1 MLRLYIRLNDLPND
15 VSGGTMKVS
24 EVMSHGS
31 IICKAGDT
39 LHDATQKMVMRR
51 CGSLPVVDDEDDTK
65 LIGIITIRDTML
77 PLYPN
82 FGEYIHDAKSA
93 RDFEDMEENYKSVMC
108 MKVREVMTPNP
119 MTVPSDMPV
128 LKAASY
134 MGLKNLR
141 RLPVVDG
148 EKLSGMVSIGDINRG
163 LFIHHG

>member
-1 MLRLYIRLNDLPND
+1 
-15 VSGGTMKVS
+15 MKVT

-31 IICKAGDT
+31 ISCKSGDT

-51 CGSLPVVDDEDDTK
+51 CGSLPVVADDDESK

-82 FGEYIHDAKSA
+82 FGEYLHDANSA
-93 RDFEDMEENYKSVMC
+93 RDFEEMEENYKRVMC
-108 MKVREVMTPNP
+108 IKVQEVMTPNP

-128 LKAASY
+128 LKAASF

-141 RLPVVDG
+141 RLPVEDDG
-148 EKLSGMVSIGDINRG
+148 KLVGMVSIGDINRG
-163 LFIHHG
+163 LYISLA

>member
-1 MLRLYIRLNDLPND
+1 
-15 VSGGTMKVS
+15 MKVS

-31 IICKAGDT
+31 ISCKADDT

-51 CGSLPVVDDEDDTK
+51 CGSLPVVADDNDST

-93 RDFEDMEENYKSVMC
+93 RDFEEMEDNYKRVMC
-108 MKVREVMTPNP
+108 MKVKEVMTPNP
-119 MTVPSDMPV
+119 MSVPSDMPV
-128 LKAASY
+128 LKAASF

-141 RLPVVDG
+141 RLPVVDDG
-148 EKLSGMVSIGDINRG
+148 KLAGMISIGDINRG
-163 LFIHHG
+163 LFINHG